1 MNTGPYER
9 LAEGEHSFRC
19 FLAAL
24 DSRDS
29 FDYGTDVTPG
39 EAPVAELLPK
49 GNSREVGGARLGY
62 AFDVLETVDRRTN
75 SNEAPGERIIC
86 RGVPLR

>member
-1 MNTGPYER
+1 MNVWPKASIPFGASSLLLIQEI
-9 LAEGEHSFRC
+9 L
-19 FLAAL
+19 
-24 DSRDS
+24 

-62 AFDVLETVDRRTN
+62 AFDVLETLDRRTN